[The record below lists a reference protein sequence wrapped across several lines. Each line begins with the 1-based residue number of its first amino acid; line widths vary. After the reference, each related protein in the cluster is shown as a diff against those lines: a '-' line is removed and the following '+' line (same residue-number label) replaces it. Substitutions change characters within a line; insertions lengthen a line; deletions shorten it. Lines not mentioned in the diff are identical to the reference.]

1 MNCQSC
7 NEPTKYILGL
17 WDGSNGTHGAIFD
30 CHNLSCEINKNRLK
44 EADRSEENRNKVIDE
59 NAKNGIFMELIKSRR
74 KSLLIT
80 IMKMSRLLGISPET
94 YSDYE
99 MCRVALPVEMVER
112 IEDVFRDKYRESIE
126 EKTFKEAFGENE
138 G

>member
-1 MNCQSC
+1 
-7 NEPTKYILGL
+7 
-17 WDGSNGTHGAIFD
+17 
-30 CHNLSCEINKNRLK
+30 